1 MALFSCNLTFLIS
14 PYCYIFIDCH
24 VTPEC
29 FGHMTWMLSSLA
41 GGRIILS
48 LEGGNDLEFISYS
61 MIMCVK
67 ALLSDPLPPLKQN
80 LCPSQHA
87 VDSIN
92 QVIEVH
98 SKYWPCL
105 SFKVI

>member
-1 MALFSCNLTFLIS
+1 MFI
-14 PYCYIFIDCH
+14 YCYLFLKGCL

-41 GGRIILS
+41 GGRLILT
-48 LEGGNDLEFISYS
+48 LEGGYNLESISYS

-67 ALLSDPLPPLKQN
+67 ALLGDPLPPLKRN
-80 LCPSQHA
+80 LFPSQHA
-87 VDSIN
+87 VNSIN
-92 QVIEVH
+92 QVIEAH
-98 SKYWPCL
+98 SKYWSCL